1 MDKSENSQP
10 ARPTHGGVKPVELRA
25 LGLKP
30 EDVLDFSASVSPI
43 GPPEG
48 VRDALSQVDLAAY
61 PDPQCLLLR
70 EAISNHLCSGS
81 SEPVGTENILVGNG
95 STEIIHLLARAY
107 LSPPRARAAN
117 TTFILTPTYGEY
129 EGACRLMGSTI
140 SCLTGLD
147 RPGFKWDVEL
157 AARRIAQEKPS
168 LIFLCNPNNPTGVFL
183 NHNEVLLLAQAA
195 DGTGGLL
202 VLDEAYLSFVEEPWD
217 SLSLL
222 GLGPVILVRSM
233 TKDYGLTALRLG
245 YSLAPEDVTERLTS
259 FQPEWSVNGLAQAAG
274 LAALAD
280 TGYIARARLAV
291 AEAKDYL
298 LAQLSGMGFLV
309 PPSAAN
315 FLLVEVG
322 DGGSWRGKLMRRGLL
337 VRDCSSFGLPEYIRV
352 GLRSLPDCRRLA
364 EAMDVSREPESVRE
378 RYGKGDTAKYGDGA
392 PRNLEQFLMARRL
405 VEGSLV
411 RRVLT

>member
-1 MDKSENSQP
+1 MDKPENSQP
-10 ARPTHGGVKPVELRA
+10 ARPTHGGVKPAELRA

-48 VRDALSQVDLAAY
+48 VREALSQVDLAAY

-70 EAISNHLCSGS
+70 EAISNHLSSAS
-81 SEPVGTENILVGNG
+81 SEPVGTEKILVGNG

-107 LSPPRARAAN
+107 LSPPRPGAAN
-117 TTFILTPTYGEY
+117 TAFILTPTYGEY
-129 EGACRLMGSTI
+129 QGACQLMGSTI
-140 SCLTGLD
+140 SCLDSLD

-195 DGTGGLL
+195 DRTGGLL

-222 GLGPVILVRSM
+222 GQGPLILVRSM

-245 YSLAPEDVTERLTS
+245 YSVASKEVTQRLGAL
-259 FQPEWSVNGLAQAAG
+259 QPDWSVNGLSQAAG

-280 TGYIARARLAV
+280 TGYLYRAREAV
-291 AEAKDYL
+291 NESKNF
-298 LAQLSGMGFLV
+298 LSGRFVDLGFFV

-315 FLLVEVG
+315 FLLVKVG
-322 DGGSWRGKLMRRGLL
+322 DATGCSDKLIRKGLA
-337 VRDCSSFGLPEYIRV
+337 VRDCTSFGLPEYIRV
-352 GLRSLPDCRRLA
+352 GIRPLADCQRLA
-364 EAMDVSREPESVRE
+364 EAMAGLT
-378 RYGKGDTAKYGDGA
+378 GK
-392 PRNLEQFLMARRL
+392 MC
-405 VEGSLV
+405 
-411 RRVLT
+411 